1 MPRHNFIIMS
11 FILWASIVLKLD
23 LANWLNHII
32 FPSAGVFRM
41 ANQNNA
47 PNQTKNV
54 TIPDDKNLMG
64 ITQYLKDAQTG
75 HKRSIPPLDQFN
87 PKHCGAMDLK
97 VKANGEWWHEGQLIK
112 RQALIDLFSTV
123 LWKED
128 GKFYLKTPVEKIEI
142 EVEDEPL
149 FVNQVD
155 RVEIEGKS
163 YIQLSTTTQDV
174 VIVDQEHPV
183 FMREYSGELRPYV
196 YVRFGINA
204 LIQRSAFFH
213 LIEMGELL
221 ENDKNETILSLQSG
235 DFHLQLGT

>member
-54 TIPDDKNLMG
+54 AIPDDKNLMG

>member
-97 VKANGEWWHEGQLIK
+97 IKANGKWWHEGQLIK

-128 GKFYLKTPVEKIEI
+128 DKFYLKTPVEKIEI

-155 RVEIEGKS
+155 QVEVEGKS
-163 YIQLSTTTQDV
+163 YIQLTTTTQDV